1 VLLTWL
7 METKHLLKHTSSK
20 AIIYER
26 MDLLPPNKQQ
36 EMLNDLKTRTGLNI
50 NRFEVGQIDFKKKVA
65 YIKVFYPGNG
75 EINSADNMK
84 SNQFPI

>member
-1 VLLTWL
+1 
-7 METKHLLKHTSSK
+7 
-20 AIIYER
+20 
-26 MDLLPPNKQQ
+26 
-36 EMLNDLKTRTGLNI
+36 MLNDLKTRTGLNI